1 MKHRSLAW
9 LAGLAILLFAC
20 GPTTNLATSVQGT
33 AATEAPMAS
42 ATPAPIELE
51 PAPAVPEPTAIPGPT
66 SLNPDGPYILFEGYG
81 GIWLANP
88 DGSFPTRVFDEG
100 IGSPYRDLHKAIS
113 PAGDRLALIRSTDSG
128 ADLAIV
134 HLPDGELEA
143 TIRLAE
149 RPDPVDQLTPEGLAF
164 HAISNYDMVA
174 WQPGDG
180 RLLAFVGAMDGPT
193 ADLYTYDTLTQE
205 ITRLTNGPSQAL
217 APTWSPD
224 GQYVLHF
231 GGSWVQPLGGAL
243 IGYNRPDGSW
253 AVRLEDGAILTQPG
267 KDYYHTNFLGWIDDG
282 HYLISHWDDDCGN
295 RNIES
300 VSVADGRRERVFDGC
315 FDGYK
320 DFSPDSRAALLSSS
334 ACDSCPLGE
343 GTFLLVP
350 GEAEPRRIWDAKAWE
365 ITYLPESRAF
375 DVYELGVVTDEG
387 SVLPV
392 PPDTSDIAVS
402 PQGYVAW
409 LELIGQQDWQVQVGR
424 PLEGTQVIDLPLGA
438 LIWDPI
444 EGSTLV
450 GSTNGKIY
458 AASSPDFTPREVGV
472 LGDGAEQAIWVP

>member
-1 MKHRSLAW
+1 MP
-9 LAGLAILLFAC
+9 
-20 GPTTNLATSVQGT
+20 GPT
-33 AATEAPMAS
+33 E
-42 ATPAPIELE
+42 I
-51 PAPAVPEPTAIPGPT
+51 PAPA

-81 GIWLANP
+81 GMWIANP

-100 IGSPYRDLHKAIS
+100 IGSPFRDLHKALS
-113 PAGDRLALIRSTDSG
+113 PDGDQLAVIRSTDSG
-128 ADLAIV
+128 ADLVIV
-134 HLPDGELEA
+134 HLPDGEIEKV
-143 TIRLAE
+143 IRLAD
-149 RPDPVDQLTPEGLAF
+149 RPEPVDQLTLQGLAH

-174 WQPGDG
+174 WQPGEG

-193 ADLYTYDTLTQE
+193 ADLYVYDTRTKE

-253 AVRLEDGAILTQPG
+253 AVRLDDGAIITQPG
-267 KDYYHTNFLGWIDDG
+267 KDYRETNFLGWIDDG
-282 HYLISHWDDDCGN
+282 HYLMSHADEACSTK
-295 RNIES
+295 NIDS
-300 VSVADGRRERVFDGC
+300 VSVADGRKERVFEGC
-315 FDGYK
+315 FDGYQ

-350 GEAEPRRIWDAKAWE
+350 GEAEPRKIWDAKAWE
-365 ITYLPESRAF
+365 ITYMPESRAF

-387 SVLPV
+387 SLLPV
-392 PPDTSDIAVS
+392 PADTSLIAVS
-402 PQGYVAW
+402 RQGYVAW
-409 LELIGQQDWQVQVGR
+409 LEMVGQQDWQVQVGR
-424 PLEGTQVIDLPLGA
+424 PLDGMQVIDLPLGA

-444 EGSTLV
+444 DGTTLV
-450 GSTNGKIY
+450 GSTDGKVY
-458 AASSPDFTPREVGV
+458 AASAPDFTPREVGV